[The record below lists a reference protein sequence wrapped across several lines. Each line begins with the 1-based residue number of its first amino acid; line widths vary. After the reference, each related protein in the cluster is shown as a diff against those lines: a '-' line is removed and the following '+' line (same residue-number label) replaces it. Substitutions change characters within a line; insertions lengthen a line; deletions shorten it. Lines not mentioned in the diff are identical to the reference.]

1 MEAFRRGWPADENL
15 RARAARGLDPPALE
29 EAFRRYVEQ
38 CPDAVLVTGPDGR
51 IVYVNPAFERM
62 TGYACGE
69 LVGRTPAALKSGL
82 HEADFYR
89 RLWSAL
95 LSGQEF
101 RALFANRRKNGE
113 PYYEDKIIRP
123 LYDAGGRVTHYLSF
137 GRDATERAR
146 EFEKLAHAATHD
158 SLTDL
163 PNRSLFL
170 DRLAQALHHASRRK
184 EEITLAILDIDR
196 FRDTNN
202 SYGHL
207 AGDAVLQAVATRT
220 RACVREA
227 DTVARIGGDEFAIIL
242 VGAAEPDAAGVLA
255 KVVAANAAPVR
266 YEQTEIRTSIS
277 VGVCGYP
284 RDAREEE
291 PLRRLADGAMY
302 AAKAAG
308 GNRYV
313 FYRRAA
319 HQA

>member
-1 MEAFRRGWPADENL
+1 MRALAEDQARPRRADECSPMEA
-15 RARAARGLDPPALE
+15 
-29 EAFRRYVEQ
+29 AFRRYVEQ
-38 CPDAVLVTGPDGR
+38 CPDAVLVTDPHGT

-62 TGYACGE
+62 TGYSSSE
-69 LVGRTPAALKSGL
+69 LAGRTPAVLKSGM

-95 LSGQEF
+95 LAGQEF
-101 RALFANRRKNGE
+101 RALFANRKKNGE

-123 LYDAGGRVTHYLSF
+123 LLDPDGRITHFLSF

-170 DRLAQALHHASRRK
+170 DRLGQALRHASRRD
-184 EEITLAILDIDR
+184 EQLTLAILDIDR

-202 SYGHL
+202 SYGHM
-207 AGDAVLQAVATRT
+207 AGDAVLQVVAART

-227 DTVARIGGDEFAIIL
+227 DTVARIGGDELAIIL
-242 VGAAEPDAAGVLA
+242 VGTAETDAAGVLA

-266 YEQTEIRTSIS
+266 YDETEIHATVS
-277 VGVCGYP
+277 VGASGYP
-284 RDAREEE
+284 HDARQEEA
-291 PLRRLADGAMY
+291 LRKQADGAMY

-313 FYRRAA
+313 FYRR
-319 HQA
+319 